1 MSRERKVSL
10 GTFFALVVYYDAG
23 VKKFLASKLASDF
36 QSFAPDIIV
45 FYIKYIREKEEKL

>member
-10 GTFFALVVYYDAG
+10 GAFFALVLYYDAG

-36 QSFAPDIIV
+36 HLFDSDIIV
-45 FYIKYIREKEEKL
+45 FYIKYIREMEEKL